1 MEASVLPNSPKYILP
16 LMLKVGG
23 IKKLRREEM
32 FCSRKKIRLIKIHEN
47 LEGFYLLT
55 DNTAIDHLSL
65 LPRGASHVT
74 IKPGNRNDL
83 WCSHVNVC
91 TW

>member
-32 FCSRKKIRLIKIHEN
+32 FYSRKK
-47 LEGFYLLT
+47 T
-55 DNTAIDHLSL
+55 
-65 LPRGASHVT
+65 
-74 IKPGNRNDL
+74 
-83 WCSHVNVC
+83 VN
-91 TW
+91 